1 MSLTVESETDE
12 ASFPWTDKKASD
24 MQSDVAVTGNKITG
38 SLNFIEGGLSPSGT
52 LSGDGWFVAL
62 KWSDPEDGVTSLKV
76 GLHPSA
82 SGMPDQECIDD
93 PDRNGVF
100 KIDPE
105 LNQKLVI
112 TQANDDGKKTVQEF
126 KLAFTFL
133 PAEDDSEGV

>member
-1 MSLTVESETDE
+1 MSLVVESETDE

-24 MQSDVAVTGNKITG
+24 MQSDVVVTGNKITG

-52 LSGDGWFVAL
+52 LSGDGYFVAL

-76 GLHPSA
+76 GLNPSA
-82 SGMPDQECIDD
+82 SGMSPQECIDD

-105 LNQKLVI
+105 LNQKLVLI
-112 TQANDDGKKTVQEF
+112 QENATGTKMTQTFDLDFTYVEADD
-126 KLAFTFL
+126 
-133 PAEDDSEGV
+133 DNEGV